1 MTEERITTTTVPPD
15 DLITRGVKH
24 VQHQGNEVNR
34 IEASK
39 AKAGLNTQPKD
50 K

>member
-1 MTEERITTTTVPPD
+1 MSEEKIITTTLPPD

-39 AKAGLNTQPKD
+39 AKDSFNTQPKD